1 MQNFSHVPYGL
12 TSGPFGL
19 FLGPA
24 DLGKTPEFWV
34 SYAVSQMFI
43 CTYLLLQNFGH
54 VLDGLT

>member
-24 DLGKTPEFWV
+24 DLGKTPGFWV

-54 VLDGLT
+54 ILDGLT